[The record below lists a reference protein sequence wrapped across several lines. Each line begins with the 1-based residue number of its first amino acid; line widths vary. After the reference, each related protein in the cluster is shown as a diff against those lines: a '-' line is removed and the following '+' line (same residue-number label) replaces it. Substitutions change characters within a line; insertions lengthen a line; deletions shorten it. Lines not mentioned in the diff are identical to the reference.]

1 MGFIRTDDS
10 VLRPEVTGWESML
23 ALIRELGIVPFFSN
37 PIAGYSVEEHTPRDL
52 WFTDENLGPWD
63 WKIECVRSGD
73 IAYGKFLWGGKASF
87 ARADVYRELINWR
100 RPLPKYSPTGDQ
112 QIVLDYLAEHG
123 SVSVPE
129 VRQLLGVKKS
139 AADALLS
146 KLQMQTRVVT
156 GDIERVYRGPALTYN
171 GWQRCSFCSP
181 EALFEDEDFPFP
193 GYVPRSMRSSL
204 SPAESLDFLKETVR
218 TACGREIPEK
228 LLMKM
233 LG

>member
-100 RPLPKYSPTGDQ
+100 RSLPKYSPTGDQ
-112 QIVLDYLAEHG
+112 QTVLDYLAEHG

-129 VRQLLGVKKS
+129 VRRLLDVKKS

-204 SPAESLDFLKETVR
+204 SPAESLDFLKETVQ
-218 TACGREIPEK
+218 TACGRDIPEK

>member
-37 PIAGYSVEEHTPRDL
+37 PIAGYSVEEHTPKEQ

-100 RPLPKYSPTGDQ
+100 RSLPKYFPTQDQ
-112 QIVLDYLAEHG
+112 QTVLDYLAEHG

-146 KLQMQTRVVT
+146 KLQMQTRIVT

-218 TACGREIPEK
+218 AACGRDIPEK
-228 LLMKM
+228 LLIKM
-233 LG
+233 LT

>member
-37 PIAGYSVEEHTPRDL
+37 PIAGYSVEEHTPKDQ

-73 IAYGKFLWGGKASF
+73 IAYGKFLWSGKASF

-100 RPLPKYSPTGDQ
+100 RSLPKYSPTQDQ
-112 QIVLDYLAEHG
+112 QTVLDYLAEHG

-146 KLQMQTRVVT
+146 KLQMQTRIVT

-218 TACGREIPEK
+218 AACGREIPEK

>member
-10 VLRPEVTGWESML
+10 VLRPEVSGWESML

-37 PIAGYSVEEHTPRDL
+37 PIAGYSVEEHTPKDQ

-146 KLQMQTRVVT
+146 KLQMQTRIVT

-204 SPAESLDFLKETVR
+204 SPAESLDFLKETVPA
-218 TACGREIPEK
+218 ACGRDIPEK
-228 LLMKM
+228 LLVKM
-233 LG
+233 LA